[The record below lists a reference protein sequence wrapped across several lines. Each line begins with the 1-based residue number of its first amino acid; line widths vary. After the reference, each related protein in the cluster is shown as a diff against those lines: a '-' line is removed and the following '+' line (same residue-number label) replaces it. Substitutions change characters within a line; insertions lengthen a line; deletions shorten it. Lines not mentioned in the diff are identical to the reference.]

1 MNTTIRLIFAAAL
14 LAAAG
19 LAANAQISVQAGVL
33 APHQKMT
40 HHDSFKRT
48 DRYGY
53 GAYVGADYDIHIIKG
68 FLITPGIYYNYTFSE
83 YINNDPYN
91 FIHFDQIDHL
101 IKIPVHLKYNFNIKP
116 GKFAI
121 YLYAGPV
128 FSVGLASQLNTLC
141 KAIIDDVAGDIIH
154 IDNYS
159 GAIKKIQLA
168 NYGDYR
174 TMIIDMVQASIDSKG
189 ITQRYLDLQ
198 IDGGIGFRFKDH
210 WELRFGYSFG
220 VFDRFNRA
228 YGDTHDL
235 KMTQYYVGFG
245 YRF

>member
-1 MNTTIRLIFAAAL
+1 M
-14 LAAAG
+14 
-19 LAANAQISVQAGVL
+19 
-33 APHQKMT
+33 
-40 HHDSFKRT
+40 
-48 DRYGY
+48 
-53 GAYVGADYDIHIIKG
+53 
-68 FLITPGIYYNYTFSE
+68 
-83 YINNDPYN
+83 
-91 FIHFDQIDHL
+91 
-101 IKIPVHLKYNFNIKP
+101 KYNFNIKP

-235 KMTQYYVGFG
+235 KMTQYYVGL
-245 YRF
+245 RILRLRPAVINNRQQDE